1 MTKTQ
6 EEQEQELLLLNAELD
21 QQLNAVE
28 QRAESVLRHQRE
40 VAESGRHDA
49 LQTKLQ
55 SDLYEDSSTS
65 VPPSSTR
72 RVNMSPKVKKASRAS
87 AIRNSPAPDSNI
99 NSSNS
104 TNSPSAHHLE
114 KKNLNQQNQLR
125 VQKLEIAQLNQ
136 EVAMLK
142 EEIANINRERKAQ
155 HADYVAANKAA
166 NEFKRKLA
174 RVTKERDDANALC
187 QKVRTKNK
195 ELDVQVR
202 RTGFLASE
210 VTATKH
216 HNHHAF

>member
-40 VAESGRHDA
+40 VSESGRHDA
-49 LQTKLQ
+49 LQTKQ
-55 SDLYEDSSTS
+55 QHDFYEDDA
-65 VPPSSTR
+65 PPSTVR

-87 AIRNSPAPDSNI
+87 AIRNSPAPDSI

-104 TNSPSAHHLE
+104 TNSPSANHLE

-142 EEIANINRERKAQ
+142 EEIANVNRDRKAQ
-155 HADYVAANKAA
+155 HADYIAANKAA

-195 ELDVQVR
+195 ELDVQVIR
-202 RTGFLASE
+202 IVFFLASE
-210 VTATKH
+210 
-216 HNHHAF
+216 FC